1 MNAKQ
6 LVFAAALLFSAGPLH
21 ATQSEDPL
29 NSVMWDDIRETFFS
43 SGPITFDPRIRFMLP
58 DAAEDQFQVPVTVD
72 ARAIND
78 VVEIVLIAD
87 MNPIA
92 KVLTYRPFKAEP
104 FLGVR
109 IKVAQK
115 TAVRAGVRLKDG
127 SWHLA
132 GAVVDAAGGGCS
144 TPAAAHGAAN
154 WMARLGNMKANLRSV
169 AGHNRLS
176 VNMMHPMDTG
186 FADGVPAFFI
196 SEMTVMQDG
205 KALAEFELFEPVSEN
220 PTFTLMPRLEGAD
233 RPVIVSARD
242 TEGNNYGYLV
252 STTAREGQ

>member
-1 MNAKQ
+1 MNVKQ
-6 LVFAAALLFSAGPLH
+6 FAFAVVLLFGAGPLH
-21 ATQSEDPL
+21 ASQSEDPL

-43 SGPITFDPRIRFMLP
+43 SGPITFDPRIRFLLP

-72 ARAIND
+72 ARRLKD

-92 KVLTYRPFKAEP
+92 KVLTYRPLKSEP

-115 TAVRAGVRLKDG
+115 TAVRAGVRLNDG

-144 TPAAAHGAAN
+144 TPAAAHGAVN
-154 WMARLGNMKANLRSV
+154 WMARLGNMKANLREF
-169 AGHNRLS
+169 AGQSRLS

-186 FADGVPAFFI
+186 FASGIPAFFM
-196 SEMTVMQDG
+196 SEMTVMQG
-205 KALAEFELFEPVSEN
+205 GVALAEFELFEPVSEN
-220 PTFTLMPRLEGAD
+220 PTFTLMPQLESRD
-233 RPVIVSARD
+233 TPVIVSARD
-242 TEGNNYGYLV
+242 TEGNSYGYLV
-252 STTAREGQ
+252 SQTIREGQ